1 MPTIGAMRDRLIFQ
15 APSGSPVAWTTIFTA
30 RGQKRDL
37 TGVEKIAALQAGG
50 IITGSI
56 WIRWRPVRI
65 LTTWRCVWEGRNMN
79 IVSVLD
85 IRLPEG
91 RFYKLQVKEVA

>member
-1 MPTIGAMRDRLIFQ
+1 MTKTCIFQ
-15 APSGSPVAWTTIFTA
+15 APSGSPTTWTTIFTCK
-30 RGQKRDL
+30 GQKRNL
-37 TGVEKIAALQAGG
+37 TGAENIQALATGG
-50 IITGSI
+50 IISGTL